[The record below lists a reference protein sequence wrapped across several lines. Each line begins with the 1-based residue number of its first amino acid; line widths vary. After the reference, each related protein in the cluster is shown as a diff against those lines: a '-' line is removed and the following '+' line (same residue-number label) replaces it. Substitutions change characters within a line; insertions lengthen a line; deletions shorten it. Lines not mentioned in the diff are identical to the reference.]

1 MKKNKIYKYIKFLVI
16 IISFIFLYKNSKE
29 NYDSVLNNL
38 NIDYQVILLSIII
51 IIIIQNL
58 LNIRLFSFLKLTS
71 TYNANFGQWSSLFYL
86 TGLINQSPFWGAG
99 HVFRSYEMKKNNY
112 SHKEYVN
119 MYFFIFL
126 WGMLIYSLILI
137 ILSFL
142 FNHINFYTSS
152 LLLILLAFSSIITSK
167 ITLKIFLEIFKK
179 FISYKPIKKIKFF
192 DFLFKEL
199 LKLLELTFLVSNKKV
214 FQNFLFFTALLL
226 FFEYLLLNIIFKF
239 LIQNTD
245 SQIIFLFFLSNFLIR
260 CVKPVDNIVGIKET
274 LLGLY
279 GQQLG
284 LLFLEGA
291 LIVLIWRLLGVISLI
306 INYIFY
312 YLLNQILYKK
322 I

>member
-16 IISFIFLYKNSKE
+16 IISFVFLYKNSKE

-38 NIDYQVILLSIII
+38 NIDYQVIFLSIII

-126 WGMLIYSLILI
+126 WGILIYSLILI
-137 ILSFL
+137 ILSLL

-152 LLLILLAFSSIITSK
+152 LLLILLAFTSIITSK

-179 FISYKPIKKIKFF
+179 FISYKQIKKIKLF

-199 LKLLELTFLVSNKKV
+199 LKLLELTFLASNKKV
-214 FQNFLFFTALLL
+214 FINFFFFTVFLL

-260 CVKPVDNIVGIKET
+260 CVKPVDNIVGIKEA

-312 YLLNQILYKK
+312 YILNQTLYKK